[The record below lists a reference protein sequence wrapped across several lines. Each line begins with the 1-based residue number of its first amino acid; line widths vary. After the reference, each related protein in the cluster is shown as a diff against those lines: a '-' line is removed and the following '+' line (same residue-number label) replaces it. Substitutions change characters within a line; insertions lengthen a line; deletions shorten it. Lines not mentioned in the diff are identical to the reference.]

1 MSIRI
6 HLTADD
12 LSEIR
17 FAFSPIWELGMSI
30 KKALADPSK
39 HALHLPWVTQ
49 ARRDLAGHDVD
60 LLFELIPDASH
71 WIPDFLTPPP
81 ETPFPE
87 FEEELE
93 RVVSTPR
100 ETVRTEIELLR
111 DEMGGTLG
119 PGAERM
125 LDDPDRWLVVLGE
138 QMQRY
143 WKLTLEAHWP
153 RIRALHEGDVMYR
166 ARTLAL
172 GGAQALFA
180 DLHPAI
186 AWADGVL
193 EIDKGYDA
201 EIRPAGDGLLLI
213 PVVFDWPGV
222 ATLWGRGWQATLSY
236 SPRGIADLWEPQA
249 PPRTGA
255 MDELIGGT
263 RADILRVLD
272 VPMTTSELATRLH
285 LTPAA
290 VSQQLGLLRRAG
302 VVEAHRQGRGVYS
315 TLTPTGRKLL
325 ELLG

>member
-49 ARRDLAGHDVD
+49 ARRSLEGQDVQ
-60 LLFELIPDASH
+60 LLLDLIPQESH
-71 WIPDFLTPPP
+71 WVPDFLTPPP
-81 ETPFPE
+81 ESPFPE

-93 RVVSTPR
+93 RVVSTSHD
-100 ETVRTEIELLR
+100 TVRTEIELLR
-111 DEMGGTLG
+111 EESDG
-119 PGAERM
+119 PLRAGAERM
-125 LDDPDRWLVVLGE
+125 LDDPARWLPVLGE

-143 WKLTLEAHWP
+143 WKLTLEEHWP

-180 DLHPAI
+180 DLHPAVT
-186 AWADGVL
+186 WGDGML

-201 EIRPAGDGLLLI
+201 EIRPDGDGLLLI

-249 PPRTGA
+249 PARTGA

-272 VPMTTSELATRLH
+272 VPMTTTELATRLH

-315 TLTPTGRKLL
+315 ALTPSGRKLL

>member
-6 HLTADD
+6 HLSADD

-49 ARRDLAGHDVD
+49 ARRDLAGHDVG
-60 LLFELIPDASH
+60 LLFDLIPHESH
-71 WIPDFLTPPP
+71 WVPDFLTPPP

-93 RVVSTPR
+93 RVVSTPID
-100 ETVRTEIELLR
+100 TVRTEMELLR
-111 DEMGGTLG
+111 EETRGVLG
-119 PGAERM
+119 PGAQRM
-125 LDDPDRWLVVLGE
+125 LDDPARWLPVLGE

-143 WKLTLEAHWP
+143 WKLTLESHWP

-166 ARTLAL
+166 ARALAL
-172 GGAQALFA
+172 GGAHALFA

-186 AWADGVL
+186 AWSDGVL

-201 EIRPAGDGLLLI
+201 EIRPAGDGLVLI

-222 ATLWGRGWQATLSY
+222 AALWGRGWQATLSY

-249 PPRTGA
+249 PARTGA

-263 RADILRVLD
+263 RADLLRVLD

-315 TLTPTGRKLL
+315 ALTPTGRKLL